1 MAVLVPGILAEAEKA
16 MDDIKLD
23 IRLAWNARAPILS
36 AKEMKEL
43 SHG

>member
-1 MAVLVPGILAEAEKA
+1 MGSGWRLMEAKKA